1 IDQAIINNHDGER
14 DFQVIEGKDAALST
28 DASYDLMVFVTAAVA
43 AVALVVGGIGI
54 MNIMLVSVTERTRE
68 IGIRK
73 ALGASNGQILMQF
86 LIESLAMT
94 VVGGII
100 GLVGAYV
107 IAFFVATVFSFQPAL
122 TWGIVGTAMGLAVG
136 VGVGFGI
143 YPAVKA
149 SRKDPIDALRQYE

>member
-1 IDQAIINNHDGER
+1 
-14 DFQVIEGKDAALST
+14 
-28 DASYDLMVFVTAAVA
+28 
-43 AVALVVGGIGI
+43 
-54 MNIMLVSVTERTRE
+54 
-68 IGIRK
+68 
-73 ALGASNGQILMQF
+73 MQF
-86 LIESLAMT
+86 LIGSLAMT